1 MLKGKKELLES
12 MQSFREGYREFLDG
26 LENFE
31 RENEEDMNN
40 YITDK
45 YPFSKD
51 LYEKYI
57 DILDWMESIEEKLED
72 K

>member
-1 MLKGKKELLES
+1 MLGKKELLES

-31 RENEEDMNN
+31 RENGEDMNN

-45 YPFSKD
+45 YPFDKD

-57 DILDWMESIEEKLED
+57 DVLDWLENIEEKLD